1 MFRFCSRICCFYQ
14 KKNKILHLA
23 MVKIFY
29 KSQLNLSKILE
40 ELIFIFSLMS
50 SIMVKTMFVLTKY
63 FEEHFWVVS
72 FEKE

>member
-1 MFRFCSRICCFYQ
+1 MFRICSRIYCFYQ

-29 KSQLNLSKILE
+29 KSQLNLLK
-40 ELIFIFSLMS
+40 LIFILSLMS
-50 SIMVKTMFVLTKY
+50 SIMVKTMFVFTNY